1 MERTIKQDNKRNVIK
16 CDYINDNLAL
26 ECSYDEEK
34 DVVTIGVRYVRELNN
49 ITETLFTKVSM
60 GEYMESF
67 YDLIRVNAA
76 KDTIAIFK
84 KHGTSFILDR
94 IYDVKEHS
102 MIPEDFKDIVF
113 KDKFSPLKLDK
124 NMQLVKRNK
133 RGAVYW
139 QV

>member
-1 MERTIKQDNKRNVIK
+1 MINKGSISFTFIFFLSFSFLFNSFI
-16 CDYINDNLAL
+16 
-26 ECSYDEEK
+26 SF
-34 DVVTIGVRYVRELNN
+34 
-49 ITETLFTKVSM
+49 TETLFTKVSM

-76 KDTIAIFK
+76 NDTIAIFK